1 MGRFASLNAPAA
13 AATSGRSA
21 AVTTVNEV
29 LRIAMAGYVTVPL
42 CKPGPHRHKGVDCT
56 NRGKRPLLSDW

>member
-1 MGRFASLNAPAA
+1 
-13 AATSGRSA
+13 
-21 AVTTVNEV
+21 
-29 LRIAMAGYVTVPL
+29 MAGYVTVPL